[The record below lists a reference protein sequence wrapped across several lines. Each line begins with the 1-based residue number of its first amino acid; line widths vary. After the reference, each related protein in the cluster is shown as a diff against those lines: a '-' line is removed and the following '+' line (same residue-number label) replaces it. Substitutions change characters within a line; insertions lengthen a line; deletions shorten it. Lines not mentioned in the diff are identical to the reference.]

1 MLLFGM
7 AVNMIRTSAATVQ
20 ENAEY
25 YLDGSELGRMTIVS
39 TRTEQDGCIGTVA
52 ESKGFLEMVSS
63 IS

>member
-1 MLLFGM
+1 
-7 AVNMIRTSAATVQ
+7 MIRTSAATVQ